1 MGKTTPNQA
10 LRRFH
15 ALGKRVLAASARR
28 KRLGKGIWGTFVSL
42 GATTAAEKNR
52 LQEARH
58 FAQLYNDQ
66 QLDWLC
72 ALGGDVGRPLTKTQ
86 VTLLLR
92 VAERKQRN
100 SLARQCAKFAW
111 SANRL
116 EDEVKHVGPRRNYGG
131 RGPAPPSTVAQ
142 ALVITDRL
150 TAGWNRWISTLKP
163 PKERR
168 AGPGVSLGDLPQSVR
183 AKVTA
188 ASNKMEQLARTLRRE
203 LDRSAA
209 KNRPHRNNPKRP
221 TTR

>member
-1 MGKTTPNQA
+1 VGKTTPNQT

-28 KRLGKGIWGTFVSL
+28 KRRGEGVWGTFVSL

-58 FAQLYNDQ
+58 FAQLYTDQ

-72 ALGGDVGRPLTKTQ
+72 ALGGDVGKPLTKTQ

-92 VAERKQRN
+92 VADRKQRN
-100 SLARQCAKFAW
+100 SLARQCAKYGW
-111 SANRL
+111 SAKRL
-116 EDEVKHVGPRRNYGG
+116 EDEIKRVGPRRNYGG

-150 TAGWNRWISTLKP
+150 TASWNRWVSTLKP
-163 PKERR
+163 PKKRSTQ
-168 AGPGVSLGDLPQSVR
+168 PGVSLRDLPQPVR
-183 AKVTA
+183 AKLMA
-188 ASNKMEQLARTLRRE
+188 AFNKMEQLGTILRCE
-203 LDRSAA
+203 LDGRAA
-209 KNRPHRNNPKRP
+209 KDAPRRKNPKRL
-221 TTR
+221 TKR